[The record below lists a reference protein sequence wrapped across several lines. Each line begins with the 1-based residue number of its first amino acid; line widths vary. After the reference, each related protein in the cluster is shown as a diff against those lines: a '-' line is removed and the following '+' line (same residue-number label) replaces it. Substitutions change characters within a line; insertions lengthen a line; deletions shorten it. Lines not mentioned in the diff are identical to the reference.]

1 MKNYS
6 WITNYLRKNVIY
18 HKNANQSNDNWLK
31 FYGNELQNDKVFN
44 EILKT
49 VNLNNIYPVNMQSF
63 SNYHWPNKIR
73 IRSDLFL
80 KNARQFKLNNI
91 FVIFACVN
99 VNNIKTYVVITS
111 NYFTSY
117 SHSLTSS
124 NSFFTKNFED
134 LIKWSKEKGNYEVS
148 RRRIRGVGE
157 IPTYIFW
164 HGNENNIENLKEY
177 LNVLKVVEE
186 NGYYYL
192 KRSNSPSPSLPL
204 NVKEQVKN
212 IYKNECGLKQTNN
225 CLTQNSNS
233 NDIALEIH
241 HIVPRSYF
249 EKNNI
254 TDSKIINNINNLI
267 PLCWKCHDKLTTNS
281 ETERKKYLDYCLETL
296 EKSNKLNDFQDYLLN
311 MVHITIPILY
321 KLIYGVARDE

>member
-18 HKNANQSNDNWLK
+18 RKNNNQSNDNWLK
-31 FYGNELQNDKVFN
+31 FYGDELKNDKVFR
-44 EILKT
+44 EIIKT
-49 VNLNNIYPVNMQSF
+49 VGLNNIYPVNIQSF
-63 SNYHWPNKIR
+63 SNYHSPNKIR

-80 KNARQFKLNNI
+80 RNAKKFKLSDT

-99 VNNIKTYVVITS
+99 VNNVKTYVVITS
-111 NYFTSY
+111 NYFKSY

-124 NSFFTKNFED
+124 NSFFTKDFED
-134 LIKWSKEKGNYEVS
+134 LIKWSKENANYEVS
-148 RRRIRGVGE
+148 RRRIKGIGE

-192 KRSNSPSPSLPL
+192 RRDNRTSPSIPL
-204 NVKEQVKN
+204 SVQQQVRN
-212 IYKNECGLKQTNN
+212 NYNNECGLKYGNN

-233 NDIALEIH
+233 SDVFTEIH

-249 EKNNI
+249 QENNI
-254 TDSKIINNINNLI
+254 TDSKIVNNINNLI
-267 PLCWKCHDKLTTNS
+267 LLCFKCHDKLTS
-281 ETERKKYLDYCLETL
+281 RFEIDRKKYLDYCLDILKKT
-296 EKSNKLNDFQDYLLN
+296 NKFKYFENYLLN
-311 MVHITIPILY
+311 TVHITIPILY
-321 KLIYGVARDE
+321 KLIYGLNDDE